1 MWNLFFKQKKK
12 VVNDDEKIKEL
23 CSIEYDNNIK
33 ALNKY
38 QFNEY

>member
-1 MWNLFFKQKKK
+1 MMMK
-12 VVNDDEKIKEL
+12 KIKEL

-33 ALNKY
+33 ALNEY